1 MAASSLCSSFT
12 TKAWSNAQ
20 SSSSSGCRRKHHKTV
35 TLAGFL
41 RGDFQLLHT
50 TSFPASGSR
59 ARRGRRRRS
68 GAVASLGGLL
78 GGIFKGTDTGESTR
92 QQYAATVNVING
104 LEREISALSD
114 SELRDRTFAL
124 RERAQQG
131 QTLDSLLPEAF
142 AVVREASKRVL
153 GLRPF
158 DVQLIGGMV
167 LHKGEIAEMRTGEGK
182 TLVAILPAYL
192 NALTGKGVHVV
203 TVNDYLARRDCEW
216 VGQVPRFLGLKV
228 GLIQQNMTSEQ
239 RKENY
244 LCDITYVTNIFI
256 HYITLN
262 FKSWDLQSVEEL
274 VVRGFNYCI
283 IDEVDSILIDEARTP
298 LIISGP
304 AEKPS
309 DRYYKAAKIAA
320 AFERDIHYTVDEK
333 QKTVLLSEQGYEDA
347 EEILNV
353 KDLYDP
359 REQWASY
366 ILNAIKAKELFLRDV
381 NYITRGKEVLIV
393 DEFTGRVMQGRRWS
407 DGLHQAVEAK
417 EGLPIQNETVTLA
430 SISYQN
436 FFLQFPKLCGMTGTA
451 ATESTEFE
459 SIYKLKVT
467 IVPTNKPM
475 IRKDES
481 DVVFRATSG
490 KWRAVVVEISRMHK
504 TGRPVLVGTTSVEQS
519 DSLSEQLKEAGI
531 PHEVLNAKP
540 ENVER
545 EAEIVAQ
552 SGRLGAVTIATNMAG
567 RGTDIILG
575 GNAEFMARLKLREIL
590 MPRVVKPDDGVYVS
604 IKKPLPKKTWKVNEK
619 LFPCQL
625 STKNTELAEKA
636 VQLAVK
642 TWGQRSLT
650 ELEAEERLS
659 YSCEKGPAQDE
670 VIAEL
675 RNAFLEIVKE
685 YKVFT
690 EEERKKVVAAG
701 GLHVVGT
708 ERHESRRID
717 NQGLMRAFRVED
729 LPIESKMLTKAL
741 DEAQRKVENYFF
753 DIRKQLFEYDEVLN
767 SQRDRVY
774 TERRRALESENLQS
788 LLIEYAELTMDDII
802 EANIGSDTPRDSW
815 DLESLI
821 AKIQQYC
828 YFLNDLTPDLLRN
841 NCSDYE
847 ELKNYLRLRGRE
859 AYLQKRDIVE
869 QQEPG
874 LMKEAERFL
883 ILSNI
888 DRLWKEHLQA
898 LKFVQQ
904 AVGLRGYAQR
914 DPLIEYKLEGYN
926 LFLEMMA
933 QIRRN
938 VIYSIYQFQPVRVK
952 QDQDKKGNQKSEKLN
967 ARKANTNADPV
978 GSVEPSTS
986 SASA

>member
-1 MAASSLCSSFT
+1 MAVAPRLAAGHCPSIAATSVSSKFT
-12 TKAWSNAQ
+12 
-20 SSSSSGCRRKHHKTV
+20 V
-35 TLAGFL
+35 
-41 RGDFQLLHT
+41 
-50 TSFPASGSR
+50 SR
-59 ARRGRRRRS
+59 ASNWLVFDVGAKPLRARARGVGRRRW
-68 GAVASLGGLL
+68 APVAALGGLL
-78 GGIFKGTDTGESTR
+78 GGIFGGGTDTGESTR
-92 QQYAATVNVING
+92 QSYASTVSLINKM
-104 LEREISALSD
+104 ESEISSLSD
-114 SELRDRTFAL
+114 SQL
-124 RERAQQG
+124 RERTCTLQQRAARG
-131 QTLDSLLPEAF
+131 DSLDSILPEAF

-167 LHKGEIAEMRTGEGK
+167 LHKGEIAEMKTGEGK
-182 TLVAILPAYL
+182 TLVAILPAFL
-192 NALTGKGVHVV
+192 NALAGKGVHVV

-239 RKENY
+239 RRENY
-244 LCDITYVTNIFI
+244 SCDITYVTNSEMGFD
-256 HYITLN
+256 YLRDNLAT
-262 FKSWDLQSVEEL
+262 SVEEL
-274 VVRGFNYCI
+274 VLRRFNYCV

-309 DRYYKAAKIAA
+309 DRYYKAAKIAS

-333 QKTVLLSEQGYEDA
+333 QKSVLLTEQGYADT

-381 NYITRGKEVLIV
+381 NYIIRGKEVLIV

-451 ATESTEFE
+451 ATESAEFE

-481 DVVFRATSG
+481 DVVFRATTG
-490 KWRAVVVEISRMHK
+490 KWRSVVVEISRMNK

-519 DSLSEQLKEAGI
+519 DALSEQLREAGI

-590 MPRVVKPDDGVYVS
+590 MPRVVRPAEGVFVS
-604 IKKPLPKKTWKVNEK
+604 VKKAPPKKTWKVK
-619 LFPCQL
+619 DSLFPCSL
-625 STKNTELAEKA
+625 SKENTKLAEEA
-636 VQLAVK
+636 VELAVK
-642 TWGQRSLT
+642 TWGQRSIT

-659 YSCEKGPAQDE
+659 YSCEKGPVQDD
-670 VIAEL
+670 VISKL
-675 RNAFLEIVKE
+675 RSAFLEIVKE
-685 YKVFT
+685 YKIYT
-690 EEERKKVVAAG
+690 EEERRKVVSAG

-717 NQGLMRAFRVED
+717 NQLRGRSGRQGDPGSSRFFLSLEDNIFRIFGGDRIQGLMRAFRVED

-774 TERRRALESENLQS
+774 TERRRALESDDLQA
-788 LLIEYAELTMDDII
+788 LLIEYAELTMDDIL
-802 EANIGSDTPRDSW
+802 EANIGTDAPRESW
-815 DLESLI
+815 DFEKLI
-821 AKIQQYC
+821 AKLQQ
-828 YFLNDLTPDLLRN
+828 
-841 NCSDYE
+841 
-847 ELKNYLRLRGRE
+847 
-859 AYLQKRDIVE
+859 
-869 QQEPG
+869 
-874 LMKEAERFL
+874 
-883 ILSNI
+883 
-888 DRLWKEHLQA
+888 
-898 LKFVQQ
+898 
-904 AVGLRGYAQR
+904 
-914 DPLIEYKLEGYN
+914 
-926 LFLEMMA
+926 
-933 QIRRN
+933 
-938 VIYSIYQFQPVRVK
+938 
-952 QDQDKKGNQKSEKLN
+952 
-967 ARKANTNADPV
+967 
-978 GSVEPSTS
+978 
-986 SASA
+986 